1 MKKTKILTVL
11 GVLLAMGITACGG
24 SKKSSEAP
32 APSSSSQQP
41 APSSSVVPS
50 SSSQPTPQKDATGH
64 IWGADADVAASGEG
78 VAYKKATC
86 TENDGW
92 IRLKINQSAVTY
104 ASGSSRKE
112 NTPEGYTKLD
122 GNGQSMSAKF
132 NYDHYAEGR
141 LYLFGCMDGWGSN
154 ASKKAFSYNGSPNIE
169 VKVNGEALDIAALS
183 DVVYTDFLSG
193 DASDYSDDGYGLIGN
208 IKLDEGVNEV
218 SYKRLASMNTLIK
231 DFVFVIENKTKPA
244 HVHTA
249 DAEWH
254 KDATNHWHECTAGDG
269 FKMDSAA
276 HTFGEWVETA
286 SAQPCKTKGTKVRT
300 CSVCGYEETGEIDLA
315 EHTWVADTSKEDI
328 PATCIAGKHF
338 EKCSVCGE
346 TREVAIPKDP
356 DAAHD
361 FGEWEVVTA
370 ASCKQGQKKR
380 TCSRCGMEEFGVIP
394 PAEGAEHVWGE
405 KETVADVTHVDDS
418 DPENP
423 KTIIDYVG
431 YDKYVCQTCGT
442 WKVVMKA
449 SKATLDKYMDGTTEK
464 TSELKANDDI
474 EGGMK
479 LSKNNMSFS
488 FKFNFPQLAD
498 IVVYQHGCMD
508 NYKDGGNVDVTY
520 YTHSVQSGW
529 QSVKTHGQATPNFE
543 FLVNGVAIDTSELK
557 DVRADQ
563 VVNMRA
569 DDDPLKEK
577 NYSTLEDVL
586 IGESELVVGDNTFT
600 YKRLQSYNYII
611 TDIVVL
617 VTPVDHVHEAGE
629 NWVDTDANYHWK
641 NCTHSDGHKMLK
653 APHDYT
659 GAEWEIVKDSTCT
672 EKGLRRRACIVCGH
686 WQEEEIALKEH
697 TWVAD
702 ESKADVPA
710 TCAAGIH
717 YEKCSVCGATRET
730 PIAPAEDHGWVDG
743 TAVQNSDSKNVIPM
757 TCSKGCGK
765 VAAKMSVND
774 YSSCEAFEKDADKAA
789 DNIRPTAG
797 KYIEYKIVVAEA
809 GNYSITLG
817 MKNTKNGTEAMN
829 RRGFQVKV
837 GTTSA
842 TVKDYGSVTADDLGL
857 NGTTPVEVVLVESV
871 ALAQGENTIQIIC
884 GGYRVY
890 YAGNLSVYQN

>member
-356 DAAHD
+356 DAQHD
-361 FGEWEVVTA
+361 FGEWEVVNA
-370 ASCKQGQKKR
+370 ASCKQGLKKR
-380 TCSRCGMEEFGVIP
+380 TCSRCGMEETAAIP
-394 PAEGAEHVWGE
+394 PVEGAEHVWGE
-405 KETVADVTHVDDS
+405 KETVAAVTHVDNT
-418 DPENP
+418 DPDNP
-423 KTIIDYVG
+423 KTVVDYAG
-431 YDKYVCQTCGT
+431 YEKQVCSVCGT
-442 WKVVMKA
+442 WKVSMKV
-449 SKATLDKYMDGTTEK
+449 SDATLGEGSVLK
-464 TSELKANDDI
+464 TDDFANTGGYKLKTNNNYF
-474 EGGMK
+474 EFK
-479 LSKNNMSFS
+479 L
-488 FKFNFPQLAD
+488 KFETIADVKIYQL
-498 IVVYQHGCMD
+498 GCMD
-508 NYKDGGNVDVTY
+508 NWHSASNNNRERTYHSGASNGGC
-520 YTHSVQSGW
+520 
-529 QSVKTHGQATPNFE
+529 NFK
-543 FLVNGVAIDTSELK
+543 FTVNGKDIEIDPVTANAKAEDLVP
-557 DVRADQ
+557 DREDG
-563 VVNMRA
+563 
-569 DDDPLKEK
+569 DPLKTITCPSGGTG
-577 NYSTLEDVL
+577 YSAYAELL
-586 IGESELVVGDNTFT
+586 IGEAELIKGDNTLRYT
-600 YKRLQSYNYII
+600 RLASYNYIVS
-611 TDIVVL
+611 DLVFE
-617 VTPVDHVHEAGE
+617 VTPYDHEHVASE
-629 NWVDTDANYHWK
+629 NWVDTDDTYHWK
-641 NCTHSDGHKMLK
+641 NCTHSDGHKMEK
-653 APHDYT
+653 AKHDYT
-659 GAEWEIVKDSTCT
+659 GQEWEVVTESTCT
-672 EKGLRRRACIVCGH
+672 VKGTHRRSCKVCGH
-686 WQEEEIALKEH
+686 WQVEEMDLAAHAYVEDTTQYVAPTH
-697 TWVAD
+697 TAEGKKV
-702 ESKADVPA
+702 EV
-710 TCAAGIH
+710 
-717 YEKCSVCGATRET
+717 CSVCGDVKETKIAKVEHTWGEAGTKIGGATPHSCTGCDTVCYELAFADSST
-730 PIAPAEDHGWVDG
+730 NTAAGKLKGDAKWNITGLPAG
-743 TAVQNSDSKNVIPM
+743 TYEIQVY
-757 TCSKGCGK
+757 GCI
-765 VAAKMSVND
+765 S
-774 YSSCEAFEKDADKAA
+774 A
-789 DNIRPTAG
+789 DNQTKAG
-797 KYIEYKIVVAEA
+797 WYD
-809 GNYSITLG
+809 
-817 MKNTKNGTEAMN
+817 NGSGQIG
-829 RRGFQVKV
+829 RYQWRVDS
-837 GTTSA
+837 GTC
-842 TVKDYGSVTADDLGL
+842 
-857 NGTTPVEVVLVESV
+857 
-871 ALAQGENTIQIIC
+871 Q
-884 GGYRVY
+884 
-890 YAGNLSVYQN
+890 